1 MFTISV
7 GIIAFSFCFQSP
19 MPRRLLALLALAAIP
34 GALHAQKTPRLP
46 EQPCRVIPDTA
57 VVPSAQ
63 QVREREALR
72 AALDSVARAHG
83 VAAPTGILFV
93 DVDSTRH
100 GKVFFIDSNLPQPA
114 SDAATGMVA
123 EYLSTLERG
132 RAYQA
137 LVRVDGAY
145 AAPAPG
151 KRNCPPVL
159 ANGDTLSALMLRV
172 LDRHPEKGRHDPPV
186 AKRAVVRLV
195 VNRDGGVSYAEVV
208 QPTGDAAIDPYLED
222 IASRLRFLPAR
233 LDDVPYD
240 VRFRFNL
247 QFNVR

>member
-1 MFTISV
+1 MFAAPSDTPPFHFRSKMIRRALTI
-7 GIIAFSFCFQSP
+7 
-19 MPRRLLALLALAAIP
+19 LALAAALP
-34 GALHAQKTPRLP
+34 AALHAQKSASRP

-57 VVPSAQ
+57 IVPSAQ
-63 QVREREALR
+63 QVREREELR

-83 VAAPTGILFV
+83 VAAPAGILFV
-93 DVDSTRH
+93 DADSTRH

-114 SDAATGMVA
+114 SAAATRRVA
-123 EYLSTLERG
+123 EYLSTLEPG

-137 LVRVDGAY
+137 LVRIDGAY

-151 KRNCPPVL
+151 KRNCTPVL
-159 ANGDTLSALMLRV
+159 ANGDSLSAMMLRV
-172 LDRHPEKGRHDPPV
+172 LDRHPESGTRAEPV
-186 AKRAVVRLV
+186 VKRAVVRLV

-208 QPTGDAAIDPYLED
+208 QPTGDTAIDPYPEE
-222 IASRLRFLPAR
+222 IARRLRFLPAR

-240 VRFRFNL
+240 VRFRFSL

>member
-1 MFTISV
+1 ML
-7 GIIAFSFCFQSP
+7 
-19 MPRRLLALLALAAIP
+19 RRLSALVVLAVALPAAV
-34 GALHAQKTPRLP
+34 HAQKAPRLP

-57 VVPSAQ
+57 VVPTPQ
-63 QVREREALR
+63 QVAEREELR
-72 AALDSVARAHG
+72 ASLDSVARAYG

-93 DVDSTRH
+93 DVDSARH

-114 SDAATGMVA
+114 SEAATRRVA
-123 EYLSTLERG
+123 EYLSTLEGG

-137 LVRVDGAY
+137 LVRIDGAY

-151 KRNCPPVL
+151 KRNCTPVL

-172 LDRHPEKGRHDPPV
+172 LDRHPEAGKHDEPV

-195 VNRDGGVSYAEVV
+195 VNREGGVSYAEVV
-208 QPTGDAAIDPYLED
+208 QPTGDPAIDPYLEA
-222 IASRLRFLPAR
+222 ISLRLRFLPAR

-240 VRFRFNL
+240 VRFRFSM

>member
-1 MFTISV
+1 MSRV
-7 GIIAFSFCFQSP
+7 LP
-19 MPRRLLALLALAAIP
+19 LLLALAA
-34 GALHAQKTPRLP
+34 ALPATLRAQKAPALP
-46 EQPCRVIPDTA
+46 EQPCRVIADTA
-57 VVPSAQ
+57 VVPTAQ
-63 QVREREALR
+63 QVREREELR
-72 AALDSVARAHG
+72 ASLDSVARAHG

-100 GKVFFIDSNLPQPA
+100 GKVFFIDSNLTQPA
-114 SDAATGMVA
+114 TDAATQMVA
-123 EYLSTLERG
+123 EYLTPLERG

-137 LVRVDGAY
+137 LVRIDGGY

-159 ANGDTLSALMLRV
+159 VNGDSLSAMMLRV
-172 LDRHPEKGRHDPPV
+172 LDRHPEKGRHREPV

-195 VNRDGGVSYAEVV
+195 VNREGDVSYAEVV
-208 QPTGDAAIDPYLED
+208 QPTGDPAIDPSLEA
-222 IASRLRFLPAR
+222 IALRLRFLPAR
-233 LDDVPYD
+233 LDGVPYD

>member
-1 MFTISV
+1 ML
-7 GIIAFSFCFQSP
+7 AA
-19 MPRRLLALLALAAIP
+19 MPRRLLALLVLAAAFP
-34 GALHAQKTPRLP
+34 AVLHAQKAPRQP

-57 VVPSAQ
+57 VVPTPP
-63 QVREREALR
+63 QVREREELR
-72 AALDSVARAHG
+72 AALDSVGRAHG

-93 DVDSTRH
+93 DVDSTRR

-114 SDAATGMVA
+114 SDAATRRVA
-123 EYLSTLERG
+123 EYLSTLQRG

-137 LVRVDGAY
+137 LVRIDGAY

-151 KRNCPPVL
+151 KRSCTPVL

-172 LDRHPEKGRHDPPV
+172 LDRHPEKGRHDEPV

-208 QPTGDAAIDPYLED
+208 QPTGDPAIDPYLEE
-222 IASRLRFLPAR
+222 IALRLRFLPAR

-240 VRFRFNL
+240 VRFRFSM